1 MNEAESDFIIDSS
14 VLLSY
19 QEGDLNAKKL
29 MHDAIDGNISISV
42 SAYSLFVLSGS
53 GSFDRKAEIGFLS
66 LLKFIDTVFIDAMI
80 AMKAG
85 YLYKTISS
93 NSKMDLAKNVY
104 GQVDLFNIT
113 DVDQH
118 LIEDSITCAIAENK
132 KCALVSNR
140 TNSILESLDVE
151 RVLLTELY
159 L

>member
-1 MNEAESDFIIDSS
+1 MNETESDFIIDSS

-19 QEGDLNAKKL
+19 QEGDSNAKKL

-42 SAYSLFVLSGS
+42 SAYSLFIVSGS
-53 GSFDRKAEIGFLS
+53 VAFDRKAEIGFLS
-66 LLKFIDTVFIDAMI
+66 LLKFIDTVFIDALI

-93 NSKMDLAKNVY
+93 NSNVY
-104 GQVDLFNIT
+104 GQVDLFNVT
-113 DVDQH
+113 DPEQH

-132 KCALVSNR
+132 KCTVVSNR
-140 TNSILESLDVE
+140 ANSILESIDVE
-151 RVLLTELY
+151 WVALSEIY